1 MQADVLR
8 LIDANANRARE
19 GIRTAEDYIRFISG
33 ESHWASTLKNI
44 RASITAHLHSIIDG
58 SELVRNRL
66 VETDPLRPI
75 EGKAEHPQSAES
87 PRQVAVRGTKR
98 AQEALRVLEEFVR
111 GESAEA
117 SSALSR
123 ARYQLYEAEQWLVC
137 ASEAAGILY
146 QANVYALLTESLCKK
161 GLLQTA
167 EAVMRGG
174 VKVLQLREKNMPDWQ
189 ALQKAH
195 NLRKSCTDHGAVLI
209 CNDRIDLSLAAC
221 SAGVHLGQD
230 DLTPN
235 QARSVSGER
244 LLIGRSTHSVEQAR
258 AAVEVERADY
268 IGIGSMYDTKT
279 KPERTLASVKLAE
292 EVSALKLNVP
302 VFAIGG
308 ISLERLEE
316 LKKAGVRRVAV
327 SSAIIAADDPESQAR
342 RFVEAMAV

>member
-1 MQADVLR
+1 MQADVAR

-33 ESHWASTLKNI
+33 ESRWAAALKNI
-44 RASITAHLHSIIDG
+44 RASITANLHSITDG
-58 SELVRNRL
+58 AELVRNRL
-66 VETDPLRPI
+66 VETDPLRPV
-75 EGKAEHPQSAES
+75 EGRAEHPQTAEP

-98 AQEALRVLEEFVR
+98 AQEALRVLEEFLR
-111 GESAEA
+111 GENAEA
-117 SSALSR
+117 ASALSR

-137 ASEAAGILY
+137 ASESSGILY
-146 QANVYALLTESLCKK
+146 EANVYALLTESLCKR

-174 VKVLQLREKNMPDWQ
+174 VKVLQLREKSMPDWQ
-189 ALQKAH
+189 VLKKAH
-195 NLRKSCTDHGAVLI
+195 DLRKCCSDHGSVLI
-209 CNDRIDLSLAAC
+209 CNDRVDVSLAAH

-230 DLTPN
+230 DLTPV
-235 QARSVSGER
+235 QARGVSGER

-258 AAVEVERADY
+258 TAVEVEGADY

-279 KPERTLASVKLAE
+279 KPERTLAGVKLAE
-292 EVSALKLNVP
+292 EVSALKLKVP

-316 LKKAGVRRVAV
+316 LKRAGVRRVAV
-327 SSAIIAADDPESQAR
+327 SSAIIAADDPEAQAR
-342 RFVEAMAV
+342 RFVEAMTV